1 MGLIKSPSDLIFHYN
16 FDTQPYFLSPFLD
29 LHFNAFF
36 SIIRTHTTSYTL
48 SLKLLAHYGLPNIF
62 TINRIG
68 HVKRSPHE

>member
-1 MGLIKSPSDLIFHYN
+1 MGPLKPPSEPIVHYN
-16 FDTQPYFLSPFLD
+16 LDTQPYFLWPFLD

-36 SIIRTHTTSYTL
+36 SILRTHMTPNTL

-68 HVKRSPHE
+68 HVKRSSHK